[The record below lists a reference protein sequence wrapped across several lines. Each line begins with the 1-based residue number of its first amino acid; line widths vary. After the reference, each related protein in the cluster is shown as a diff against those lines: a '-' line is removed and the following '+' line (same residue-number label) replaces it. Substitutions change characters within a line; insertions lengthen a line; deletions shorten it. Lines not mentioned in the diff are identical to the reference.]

1 MPDQELSFLGRS
13 ALRTLKRLRFPGILD
28 QMVTS
33 YPSEQNA
40 LDIFKNEW
48 SSKLPLARS
57 DLQAG
62 PIPLFEDPRVH
73 WAVCEAG
80 GVANQRVLELGP
92 LEGGHTYMLQ
102 ERGAASILAIEANT
116 RAFLKCLIVKNI
128 FNLHKA
134 DFRCGDFISFLRQN
148 TERFDFVLATGVLYH
163 MTSPVELLQ
172 LLSRVTDRLFMWTH
186 YYDEAIIS
194 GNPNVLR
201 LMAGST
207 KNTHAGF
214 THTLHRYEY
223 KDALKVAFTGGTK
236 SHSCWMER
244 DEILACLHYFGYGDI
259 RIAFDEPDHL
269 HGPCFA
275 VLAQR

>member
-1 MPDQELSFLGRS
+1 MSEAARKGYRVLFTPHAKLYHFEAISKRIEDKDPRPAEALAFKTRWKKVIENDPFYSPNLTRTAENYSYRKSLWPMPDQELSFLGRS

-194 GNPNVLR
+194 R
-201 LMAGST
+201 
-207 KNTHAGF
+207 
-214 THTLHRYEY
+214 
-223 KDALKVAFTGGTK
+223 K
-236 SHSCWMER
+236 S
-244 DEILACLHYFGYGDI
+244 
-259 RIAFDEPDHL
+259 
-269 HGPCFA
+269 
-275 VLAQR
+275 

>member
-1 MPDQELSFLGRS
+1 MNGLRNCLWLAAIFRLALSLCLKIPGCIGRFAKPA
-13 ALRTLKRLRFPGILD
+13 ALPI
-28 QMVTS
+28 
-33 YPSEQNA
+33 NA
-40 LDIFKNEW
+40 CWNWVRWK
-48 SSKLPLARS
+48 
-57 DLQAG
+57 
-62 PIPLFEDPRVH
+62 V
-73 WAVCEAG
+73 
-80 GVANQRVLELGP
+80 
-92 LEGGHTYMLQ
+92 GHTYMLQ

-194 GNPNVLR
+194 RNPNVLR

-214 THTLHRYEY
+214 THTLHRHEY

-259 RIAFDEPDHL
+259 RIAFDETDHL

>member
-1 MPDQELSFLGRS
+1 
-13 ALRTLKRLRFPGILD
+13 
-28 QMVTS
+28 
-33 YPSEQNA
+33 
-40 LDIFKNEW
+40 
-48 SSKLPLARS
+48 
-57 DLQAG
+57 
-62 PIPLFEDPRVH
+62 
-73 WAVCEAG
+73 
-80 GVANQRVLELGP
+80 
-92 LEGGHTYMLQ
+92 
-102 ERGAASILAIEANT
+102 
-116 RAFLKCLIVKNI
+116 
-128 FNLHKA
+128 
-134 DFRCGDFISFLRQN
+134 
-148 TERFDFVLATGVLYH
+148 
-163 MTSPVELLQ
+163 
-172 LLSRVTDRLFMWTH
+172 MWTH
-186 YYDEAIIS
+186 YYDEAVIS
-194 GNPNVLR
+194 QNPNVLR